1 MLRKL
6 SAPNIQRIKGIYAIA
21 AMLQQVFL
29 RLRIFLGGHALTEA
43 VASAFHTI
51 TNTKLQELGHRC
63 FSSALFAPLPFPEF
77 PIGNPKPPLPNRR
90 RENTG

>member
-29 RLRIFLGGHALTEA
+29 RLGIFLGGHALTEA

-51 TNTKLQELGHRC
+51 TKLQELGHRC
-63 FSSALFAPLPFPEF
+63 FFICIICAVAIPWIS
-77 PIGNPKPPLPNRR
+77 NR
-90 RENTG
+90 